1 MAAKKGK
8 KKRSY
13 SRKKKY
19 TKRKPGIGIIG
30 KAGLGIAVGTPF
42 FVSGI
47 VGLDRAIAGKGF
59 SIMSRIMYA
68 FYAFINSLVV
78 GFGGDMPYKQV
89 LLTLKDGGTK
99 EQVMQA
105 RVPEGAFVP
114 TAIIGTA
121 MFAGDLLAV
130 KFLGKNIK
138 APGTNYNLI

>member
-1 MAAKKGK
+1 MAKSKGK
-8 KKRSY
+8 KKKSY

-19 TKRKPGIGIIG
+19 TKRKPGVGIIG

-59 SIMSRIMYA
+59 SFMSRIMYA
-68 FYAFINSLVV
+68 FYAFINALVL

-89 LLTLKDGGTK
+89 ALTLKDGTTK
-99 EQVMQA
+99 QQVMRE
-105 RVPEGAFVP
+105 RVPEGAFV
-114 TAIIGTA
+114 TSTIIGTT